1 MLFYSTICRWLFLFF
16 QKCVK
21 DTLSPI
27 IIKLNFSQ
35 DDNGGKSGI
44 LNVDSKR
51 QAVVEVC
58 TTEGCWQ
65 SHKCA
70 SCLDKEKHQSCAQ
83 YKAHILRCEMEFCFM
98 DVMMTFLNLSFFKL
112 FPSGDLLV
120 RKAILFIYC
129 VPKDSC
135 IVYAISFLVCSVF
148 LNDSFF
154 QQVPFEKTCRLN
166 DTCIA
171 ELEVDFM

>member
-112 FPSGDLLV
+112 W
-120 RKAILFIYC
+120 
-129 VPKDSC
+129 
-135 IVYAISFLVCSVF
+135 
-148 LNDSFF
+148 
-154 QQVPFEKTCRLN
+154 FEKLYCLSIVCQRTHAL
-166 DTCIA
+166 
-171 ELEVDFM
+171 FMPFLFWFALYF